1 MPGVLEGIKVVDVA
15 QVAAVPMCARHLADF
30 GASVIHVE
38 HPVVGD
44 MWRRQVGGSPAA
56 PSGVPYNWENFNR
69 NKRGM
74 TLDLAHDAG
83 RQVLCDLIAGSDV
96 FVTNLRLWEQDKFR
110 LGYEEMRKLNPRLI
124 YGSVTGFGKKGPDRN
139 TPAYDTTAYWGR
151 AGISH
156 TLTTLGMTGPASRP
170 AFGDVV
176 AGLGLAFGVMT
187 ALYHRER
194 TGVGQEVD
202 ISLFHTG
209 IYQSSF
215 DASVAAAIGP
225 AYDEWKQNPPIEED
239 EVARQK
245 RLDAMQRVQE
255 AVMGLIEIY
264 RGYSPNPL
272 AGVYL
277 TSDGR
282 RMIFNAMNS
291 DRYWS
296 VFCRAIDR
304 PDLVDDPRFNS
315 ADARSENRLV
325 LGPVLREAFLGKT
338 LAEWR
343 PLLNELPFA
352 PAQTLAEAVE
362 DPQALANDVF
372 VPFDHPV
379 YGPTRV
385 ISSPINLS
393 QTPATIRTPAPEFS
407 QHTEAILLELGRT
420 WEDIARLKEQGVIA

>member
-1 MPGVLEGIKVVDVA
+1 
-15 QVAAVPMCARHLADF
+15 
-30 GASVIHVE
+30 
-38 HPVVGD
+38 
-44 MWRRQVGGSPAA
+44 
-56 PSGVPYNWENFNR
+56 
-69 NKRGM
+69 
-74 TLDLAHDAG
+74 
-83 RQVLCDLIAGSDV
+83 
-96 FVTNLRLWEQDKFR
+96 
-110 LGYEEMRKLNPRLI
+110 
-124 YGSVTGFGKKGPDRN
+124 
-139 TPAYDTTAYWGR
+139 
-151 AGISH
+151 
-156 TLTTLGMTGPASRP
+156 
-170 AFGDVV
+170 
-176 AGLGLAFGVMT
+176 
-187 ALYHRER
+187 
-194 TGVGQEVD
+194 
-202 ISLFHTG
+202 
-209 IYQSSF
+209 
-215 DASVAAAIGP
+215 
-225 AYDEWKQNPPIEED
+225 
-239 EVARQK
+239 
-245 RLDAMQRVQE
+245 
-255 AVMGLIEIY
+255 MGLIEIY

-291 DRYWS
+291 DRYWPE
-296 VFCRAIDR
+296 FCRAIDR

-325 LGPVLREAFLGKT
+325 LGSILREAFLGKT

-352 PAQTLAEAVE
+352 PGQTLAEAVE